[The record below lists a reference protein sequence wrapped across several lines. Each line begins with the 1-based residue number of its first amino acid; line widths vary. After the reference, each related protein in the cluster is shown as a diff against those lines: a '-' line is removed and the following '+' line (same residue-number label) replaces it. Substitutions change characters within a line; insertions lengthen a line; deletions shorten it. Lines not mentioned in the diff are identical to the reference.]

1 MLILSLFIYLIA
13 ALWFVIF
20 LARARD
26 EAMPLPNLAI
36 APPEYV
42 LWLPDG
48 MPTPTLIPQ
57 PSQVFQG
64 PEMPDVKGHILR
76 LAGSI
81 KVPTNLAS
89 RCFATGHAFLSIMPR
104 PNGGF
109 LALLCE
115 RMQRDFAQPAWVND
129 AANPAAFVDH
139 RCVWFKGIDSELP
152 SGERCDIFRVG
163 RARKAH
169 GLPVG
174 LYSGYEL
181 GDESREL
188 TAPATNW
195 SEVSR
200 ALTDWFRPQPWI
212 RWLLPVVSAT
222 LWWFPLISIVMPEV
236 RDEALLALFIGF
248 SQRLCAALYDG
259 FSLRLVLF
267 APLLEPLFWL
277 RCAKG
282 FSSDFV
288 SAVPDLSE
296 WRSPITI
303 APRGTQKWKWLDES
317 MVVYSARRLG
327 GSAKV
332 MDILY
337 ANEPTGFT
345 RRGAMLDGWIHQLP
359 GARAVRFRRYAVQQ
373 ALRNLPNE
381 HRLCSLPSGTARDLM
396 DAGCAQILMIDMDPS
411 ALAVAQMNV
420 PHAQTFEGSFSDL
433 DSSLNCDLFVYC
445 GLSEYLGDHEVVA
458 QLRHI
463 RRIVG
468 TEGVLITS
476 TTQPNNQATMM
487 SNFIGWH
494 TRTRSEDGYRT
505 LLELAGFRIESE
517 WRDPNAIQVVFRAS
531 ALETF

>member
-26 EAMPLPNLAI
+26 EAMPLPNLSAS
-36 APPEYV
+36 APEYV

-48 MPTPTLIPQ
+48 MPIPELIPA
-57 PSQVFQG
+57 PAQVFQG
-64 PEMPDVKGHILR
+64 PEIPRVKGYILR

-81 KVPTNLAS
+81 RVPANLAS
-89 RCFATGHAFLSIMPR
+89 RCFATGHAFLSVMPR
-104 PNGGF
+104 PSGG
-109 LALLCE
+109 LVDLLCE
-115 RMQRDFAQPAWVND
+115 RMRRDFAQPAWVND
-129 AANPAAFVDH
+129 ASNPAVFVDH
-139 RCVWFKGIDSELP
+139 RCVWFKGVDFELS
-152 SGERCDIFRVG
+152 SGEHCDVFRVG

-181 GDESREL
+181 GHESRQLTTPAMNWTLVSEEL
-188 TAPATNW
+188 
-195 SEVSR
+195 R
-200 ALTDWFRPQPWI
+200 DWFRPQPWV
-212 RWLLPVVSAT
+212 RWVLPMVSVF
-222 LWWFPLISIVMPEV
+222 LWWIPLLSLGCSEV
-236 RDEALLALFIGF
+236 RDEALFALFIGF

-259 FSLRLVLF
+259 FSLRLVLV
-267 APLLEPLFWL
+267 APLTEPLFWM

-282 FSSDFV
+282 FSSDFTPV
-288 SAVPDLSE
+288 SPDLSA
-296 WRSPITI
+296 WRSPESI

-317 MVVYSARRLG
+317 MLVYSARRLG

-337 ANEPTGFT
+337 SNDPRGFT

-359 GARAVRFRRYAVQQ
+359 GARAVRFRRYTVQQ
-373 ALRNLPNE
+373 AVRGLPNE

-396 DAGCAQILMIDMDPS
+396 DVGTTQVHLIDMDPE
-411 ALAVAQMNV
+411 ALAEAQSHL
-420 PHAQTFEGSFSDL
+420 PHAEIFEGSFSDL
-433 DSSLNCDLFVYC
+433 DSSLRCEVFVYC

-463 RRIVG
+463 RRVVG
-468 TEGVLITS
+468 TDGILITS
-476 TTQPNNQATMM
+476 TTQPNGQATMM

-494 TRTRSEDGYRT
+494 TRTRSDDGYRT

-517 WRDPNAIQVVFRAS
+517 WRDPNEIQVVFRAS
-531 ALETF
+531 ALDTF